1 MVSPAMFLHKNA
13 SNNYKYSTNGKS
25 ETNGNG
31 RQQMGSIRSTLLSS
45 LSPII
50 LSTGFGRSEEIGE
63 ALASASEPPA
73 NNWQNKNYKKYY
85 DDYDGSVNTLNPKLR
100 ALLILIALVLV
111 GYKIYI
117 VSMPYTSQE
126 SLSNIGTIANQKF
139 NDALDWVSLPD
150 VQNKLNPILCGIVF
164 SVFSF
169 VLVYLDS
176 NVPGIN
182 PPSPFSPRSK
192 MLYRRQKTSSIHL
205 GYLTA
210 IAGGFVV
217 SALMLLEF

>member
-1 MVSPAMFLHKNA
+1 MVSPTTYLHKN
-13 SNNYKYSTNGKS
+13 NKPNKYFSA
-25 ETNGNG
+25 NGNG
-31 RQQMGSIRSTLLSS
+31 TQGNGGTRSIRSSLLSS

-50 LSTGFGRSEEIGE
+50 LSTGFGRSEEIG
-63 ALASASEPPA
+63 AAIAKAGDPPA
-73 NNWQNKNYKKYY
+73 KYSLNKIHN
-85 DDYDGSVNTLNPKLR
+85 DYGSVNTFNPKLR
-100 ALLILIALVLV
+100 ALLILVALVLV

-126 SLSNIGTIANQKF
+126 SLSNIGTITQKKLH
-139 NDALDWVSLPD
+139 DALDWASHPD
-150 VQNKLNPILCGIVF
+150 VRNKLNPILCGIAF

-192 MLYRRQKTSSIHL
+192 ILYRRQKTSSIHL

-217 SALMLLEF
+217 SALMLLDF

>member
-1 MVSPAMFLHKNA
+1 MVSPTMYLHKNTL
-13 SNNYKYSTNGKS
+13 NNYKYSVNGA
-25 ETNGNG
+25 EGNRG
-31 RQQMGSIRSTLLSS
+31 ANSRNIRSSLLSS

-50 LSTGFGRSEEIGE
+50 LSTGLGRSEEIGAAIATAGE
-63 ALASASEPPA
+63 QPA
-73 NNWQNKNYKKYY
+73 KYSFY
-85 DDYDGSVNTLNPKLR
+85 NHHKEYYSSGYGNGSVNNTINPKLR
-100 ALLILIALVLV
+100 ALLILVALVLV

-117 VSMPYTSQE
+117 ISMPYTSQE
-126 SLSNIGTIANQKF
+126 SLSNIGTIAQKK
-139 NDALDWVSLPD
+139 LDDTLEWISHPD
-150 VQNKLNPILCGIVF
+150 VQTKINPILCGIAF

-217 SALMLLEF
+217 SALMLLDF

>member
-1 MVSPAMFLHKNA
+1 MYLHKNT
-13 SNNYKYSTNGKS
+13 SNNYKQSSENGGGA
-25 ETNGNG
+25 NAN
-31 RQQMGSIRSTLLSS
+31 RQRQVRSIRSTLYTS

-50 LSTGFGRSEEIGE
+50 LSTGFGRSEEIGAAIATAGE
-63 ALASASEPPA
+63 LPA
-73 NNWQNKNYKKYY
+73 KYSLRKSRKEY
-85 DDYDGSVNTLNPKLR
+85 FDDNSSLHTFNPKLR

-117 VSMPYTSQE
+117 IAMPYTSQE
-126 SLSNIGTIANQKF
+126 SISNIGTIANKKLD
-139 NDALDWVSLPD
+139 DAWEWASRTD
-150 VQNKLNPILCGIVF
+150 VQNKLNPILCGIAF

-217 SALMLLEF
+217 SALMLLDF